1 MRLLTVVSVLIL
13 PTRVRPSQA
22 PTKSSGGR
30 GTPMYR
36 LLAFV
41 LAVTILIAHS
51 GCTTAVAVDPRRFR
65 LPPPPSEAT
74 RSQFGVV
81 RISAGSSAADLKF
94 VGPAKGAG
102 EGAMRGSMLGGL
114 GPIVLGAQ
122 LGPGG
127 VMAGILL
134 APVGAVVGAVAG
146 AVRAEPTATVEE
158 KEAAVRKTLGELKIQ
173 EEFLGCVTRA
183 LRAASPQIAVADSGT
198 ESPSTILEVAIEMF
212 GLDAGC
218 CINPPLTYVVAEHTR
233 LIRGSDGAELYS
245 HWLTY
250 RGRTRPLD
258 EWVAQ
263 DGTLLK
269 EEAGRVCI
277 SLAEWLVDE
286 VFLLYLPT
294 EEGRAKR

>member
-1 MRLLTVVSVLIL
+1 
-13 PTRVRPSQA
+13 
-22 PTKSSGGR
+22 
-30 GTPMYR
+30 
-36 LLAFV
+36 
-41 LAVTILIAHS
+41 
-51 GCTTAVAVDPRRFR
+51 
-65 LPPPPSEAT
+65 
-74 RSQFGVV
+74 
-81 RISAGSSAADLKF
+81 
-94 VGPAKGAG
+94 
-102 EGAMRGSMLGGL
+102 MLGGL
-114 GPIVLGAQ
+114 GPIALGAQ

-183 LRAASPQIAVADSGT
+183 LRETSPQIMVADSGT

-218 CINPPLTYVVAEHTR
+218 CINPPLTYVVTEHTR
-233 LIRGSDGAELYS
+233 LLRGSDGAELYG

-250 RGRTRPLD
+250 RARTRPLD

-269 EEAGRVCI
+269 EEAGRACT

-294 EEGRAKR
+294 EEGQAKR